1 MGSVPTGNEIA
12 EEVEGTPLVI
22 GQVTVVAV
30 AAAGGGKE
38 AVQDGPGG
46 TAAAEE

>member
-1 MGSVPTGNEIA
+1 M
-12 EEVEGTPLVI
+12 I

-30 AAAGGGKE
+30 AVEATGDGQEAA
-38 AVQDGPGG
+38 QDGPGG

>member
-1 MGSVPTGNEIA
+1 M
-12 EEVEGTPLVI
+12 I

-30 AAAGGGKE
+30 AAVGDGQEAAQAG
-38 AVQDGPGG
+38 PRG